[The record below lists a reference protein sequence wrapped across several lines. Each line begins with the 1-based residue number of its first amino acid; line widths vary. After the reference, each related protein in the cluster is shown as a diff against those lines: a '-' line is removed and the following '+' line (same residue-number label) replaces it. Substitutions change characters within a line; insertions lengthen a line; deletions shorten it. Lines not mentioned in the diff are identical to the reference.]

1 MNPIDIYLPFQ
12 RKRWFIEANISVVSF
27 SHAVVLEENQDR
39 IHEYILECP
48 LMWLSYM
55 WKAYTW
61 FKAWIKKDPDFESS
75 QSKPLD
81 SDSLGGLWLH
91 PSQLPRP
98 ENVKVLNQRKKE
110 NKQKLKKKKVF
121 FSSFCWIEFLFSG
134 QL

>member
-1 MNPIDIYLPFQ
+1 M
-12 RKRWFIEANISVVSF
+12 VSF